1 MARQYPVKKGIKI
14 TPDYI
19 LEETKK
25 LAESAEIK
33 DEHVLAYIPGMK
45 VVDLYTDGKGLFA
58 ETEADTTHKDF
69 SQTIK
74 LYNQLIENLTGYSS
88 KERKKKYSKS

>member
-1 MARQYPVKKGIKI
+1 MAREYPVKKGKNIS
-14 TPDYI
+14 PDYI

-33 DEHVLAYIPGMK
+33 GEHVIAKIPGMK
-45 VVDLYTDGKGLFA
+45 LIDLYTNGKNLFA
-58 ETEADTTHKDF
+58 ETEMDPGHKDF

-74 LYNQLIENLTGYSS
+74 LYNQLIENLTGYTS
-88 KERKKKYSKS
+88 KERKKKFSK